1 MKRLRDL
8 SPDEFKAECIEELK
22 CNGSQVGISLK
33 VTQYVKERYWQEHAK
48 EGIERLKMRLW
59 GEICFE
65 CGRLEEREQ
74 QYKYGRME

>member
-1 MKRLRDL
+1 MKRLRGL

-22 CNGSQVGISLK
+22 CNGSHVAASLK

-65 CGRLEEREQ
+65 WGRIDEKEKSMNLTR
-74 QYKYGRME
+74 